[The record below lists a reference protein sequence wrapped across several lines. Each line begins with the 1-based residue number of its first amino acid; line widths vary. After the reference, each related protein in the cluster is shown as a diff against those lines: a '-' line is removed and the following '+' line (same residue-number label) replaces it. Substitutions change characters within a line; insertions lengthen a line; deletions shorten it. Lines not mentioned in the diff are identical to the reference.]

1 MLYCINN
8 YKLFII
14 NKLIRLLIRLTKS
27 SVSSRLRAGDLYL
40 FCPADQT
47 CPSLDCI
54 WGIPDHQIHGHYYME
69 SSSRDLK
76 EFATW
81 HWLPDNYRVCRL
93 ATRDELRDYM
103 AALGRADC

>member
-1 MLYCINN
+1 
-8 YKLFII
+8 
-14 NKLIRLLIRLTKS
+14 
-27 SVSSRLRAGDLYL
+27 
-40 FCPADQT
+40 
-47 CPSLDCI
+47 
-54 WGIPDHQIHGHYYME
+54 ME

-81 HWLPDNYRVCRL
+81 HWLPDNYRVYRL